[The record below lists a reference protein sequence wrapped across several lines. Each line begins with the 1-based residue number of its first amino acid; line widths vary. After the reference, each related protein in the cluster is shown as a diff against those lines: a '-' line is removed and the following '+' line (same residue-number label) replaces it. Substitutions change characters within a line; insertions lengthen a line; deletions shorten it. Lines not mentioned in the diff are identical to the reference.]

1 MIKRS
6 LKTKDSGAFFPG
18 HGGIFDRIDS
28 LLFNAPVLFYYL
40 TLFKTH

>member
-6 LKTKDSGAFFPG
+6 AGKKDSGRIFPG

-28 LLFNAPVLFYYL
+28 LFWAAPIAYYIIL
-40 TLFKTH
+40 HIFL